1 MSKEAQLE
9 AILYLAGD
17 EGITEDQ
24 LSQLLDIP
32 ALQLHEIIK
41 KTKDKLEDDHDCGLS
56 ILRVNDV
63 IKLVTK
69 NSCSDIVG
77 KYFQKDLNKNL
88 SQSAL
93 EVLSI
98 VAYRQPITRI
108 EIDDI
113 RGVNSEGAIQTLIW
127 RGLVEISGKKEVAG
141 HPNLYV
147 TTEYF
152 LQYFGYQSLD
162 DLPLIESFSDS
173 VIDSQQVELFN
184 NSDDI

>member
-41 KTKDKLEDDHDCGLS
+41 KTKDKLEDDHDRGLS

-113 RGVNSEGAIQTLIW
+113 RGVNSAGAIQTLIW

-162 DLPLIESFSDS
+162 YLPLIESFSDS

>member
-1 MSKEAQLE
+1 
-9 AILYLAGD
+9 
-17 EGITEDQ
+17 
-24 LSQLLDIP
+24 
-32 ALQLHEIIK
+32 
-41 KTKDKLEDDHDCGLS
+41 
-56 ILRVNDV
+56 VNDV

-77 KYFQKDLNKNL
+77 RYFQKDLNKNL

-113 RGVNSEGAIQTLIW
+113 RGVNSAGAIQTLIW

-162 DLPLIESFSDS
+162 DLPLIESFS
-173 VIDSQQVELFN
+173 
-184 NSDDI
+184 

>member
-69 NSCSDIVG
+69 NS
-77 KYFQKDLNKNL
+77 
-88 SQSAL
+88 A
-93 EVLSI
+93 
-98 VAYRQPITRI
+98 
-108 EIDDI
+108 
-113 RGVNSEGAIQTLIW
+113 GAIQTLIW

-184 NSDDI
+184 NRDDI